1 MACPPKGGVR
11 QGRWGFHVLR
21 PVDVPPIPEATAA
34 LAWRVHPRGTDE
46 MRVRDALGPLFT
58 DADFTSGPL
67 AGMLSELGQPGLS
80 PALLLMVVI
89 LQFRHNLSDRQAAEA
104 LADRISWK
112 YALSRELDAP
122 SFHYS
127 VLSEFRTRLAA
138 DGRADAVFDLSLCP
152 RAPSDPAEAARRC
165 GYATRCR

>member
-1 MACPPKGGVR
+1 M
-11 QGRWGFHVLR
+11 LR
-21 PVDVPPIPEATAA
+21 PVPAGGVPAATAE

-46 MRVRDALGPLFT
+46 MRVRDALGPLLT

-67 AGMLSELGQPGLS
+67 AGMFSELGQPGLS

-127 VLSEFRTRLAA
+127 VL
-138 DGRADAVFDLSLCP
+138 
-152 RAPSDPAEAARRC
+152 
-165 GYATRCR
+165 